1 MYPFDGGDLEPVTW
15 FVLTLIC
22 ISLVAGVV
30 AERAVGLGLS
40 LVAAPLLTLAI
51 GPVDAVRLL
60 VLLALPINLGNTLL
74 LRRSVR
80 RSDVIRIA
88 IPAVVLMPLFAI
100 TVHHAPRPVLTV
112 LAGLACVGAAGLV
125 ASGRSIPG
133 LRGTVGAIAAGAA
146 SAALNAI
153 AGLSGPPVA
162 LYAANAG
169 WRRDRL
175 RGNLQAYF
183 LVLDL
188 VAIPS
193 LGLPHLAP
201 EGALD
206 AAISAIVGFVAGG
219 ILASRIYESA
229 VRWAVLGASAAGGL
243 TAIGF
248 GLLSLRG

>member
-1 MYPFDGGDLEPVTW
+1 VVTW
-15 FVLTLIC
+15 LALTLIC
-22 ISLVAGVV
+22 ISLVAGVT

-60 VLLALPINLGNTLL
+60 VLLALPINAGNTLL
-74 LRRSVR
+74 LRGSVR
-80 RSDVIRIA
+80 PSEVIRIA
-88 IPAVVLMPLFAI
+88 IPAVLLMPLFALA
-100 TVHHAPRPVLTV
+100 VHRAPKPVLTV
-112 LAGLACVGAAGLV
+112 LAGLACMGAALLI
-125 ASGRSIPG
+125 ASGRNIPG
-133 LRGTVGAIAAGAA
+133 LRGTGGAVAAGAA

-169 WRRDRL
+169 WQRDRL

-193 LGLPHLAP
+193 LGLPHLTNAS
-201 EGALD
+201 ALD
-206 AAISAIVGFVAGG
+206 AAVSAIVGFIVGG
-219 ILASRIYESA
+219 ILARWVSERA
-229 VRWAVLGASAAGGL
+229 LRWAVLGASAAGGL
-243 TAIGF
+243 TAIGY
-248 GLLSLRG
+248 GLLSWLG